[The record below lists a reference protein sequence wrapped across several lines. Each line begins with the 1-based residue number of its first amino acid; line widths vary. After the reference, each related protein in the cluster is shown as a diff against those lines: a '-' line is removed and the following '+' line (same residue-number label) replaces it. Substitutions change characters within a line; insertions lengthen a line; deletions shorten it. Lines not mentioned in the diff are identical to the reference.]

1 MNIHV
6 ILSPDAKVDISSAIE
21 WYHRVDPD
29 LASRFEKATFATLR
43 QIRQFPY
50 RFQIING
57 AIRQA
62 LLKRFPYAIYYFLGS
77 NKATVTAVLHQRRS
91 DTVWRTRRTDHN

>member
-1 MNIHV
+1 MNIRV
-6 ILSPDAKVDISSAIE
+6 ILSPDAKADISSTIE
-21 WYHRVDPD
+21 WYHRADPN
-29 LASRFEKATFATLR
+29 LASRFEKATFTTLR

-62 LLKRFPYAIYYFLGS
+62 RLKRFPYYIYYFVDQ
-77 NKATVTAVLHQRRS
+77 NTVTVTAIVHQRRGS
-91 DTVWRTRRTDHN
+91 IRIP

>member
-1 MNIHV
+1 MNIRV
-6 ILSPDAKVDISSAIE
+6 ILSPDAKADISSAIE
-21 WYHRVDPD
+21 WYHLADPN
-29 LASRFEKATFATLR
+29 LASRFEKAIFKTLR

-62 LLKRFPYAIYYFLGS
+62 LLKRFPYAIYYSLGS
-77 NKATVTAVLHQRRS
+77 GKVTVTAVLHQRRS
-91 DTVWRTRRTDHN
+91 DTVWRTRRTVHD

>member
-1 MNIHV
+1 MKIRV
-6 ILSPDAKVDISSAIE
+6 ILSPDAKADIRSAIE
-21 WYHRVDPD
+21 WYHQADPN

-62 LLKRFPYAIYYFLGS
+62 LLKRFPYAIYYSLRS
-77 NKATVTAVLHQRRS
+77 NKLTVTAVLHQRRS
-91 DTVWRTRRTDHN
+91 DTIWRTRRTGHN